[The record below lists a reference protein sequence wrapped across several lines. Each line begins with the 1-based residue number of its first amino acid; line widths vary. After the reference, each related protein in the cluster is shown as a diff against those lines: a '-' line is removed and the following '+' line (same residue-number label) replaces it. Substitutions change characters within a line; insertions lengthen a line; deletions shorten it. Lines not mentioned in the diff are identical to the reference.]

1 MNYNNSNRMISIVSW
16 ISGIFDANPYIFAFA
31 HAVLI
36 AALMYVYTSLVT
48 PTSPR
53 EPRRMFL
60 KTLMVGMV
68 SSLLMGYVTSSYAPV
83 TGGPMD
89 GATGPFLV

>member
-1 MNYNNSNRMISIVSW
+1 MTTVISW
-16 ISGIFDANPYIFAFA
+16 ISSIFDANPYIFAFA

-36 AALMYVYTSLVT
+36 AALMYAYTSLVA

-60 KTLMVGMV
+60 KTLMIGSV

-83 TGGPMD
+83 TGGAMPQ
-89 GATGPFLV
+89 GPFMV